1 MNQNEP
7 FEPMA
12 ATETTVLPR
21 APRLSESRRLIASAL
36 LAVGLLTVGG
46 VAVVSAASP
55 APSTSPSA
63 SVPAGGGSG
72 TQNQS
77 GNCPNM

>member
-7 FEPMA
+7 FEPMTPA
-12 ATETTVLPR
+12 ETTVAAS
-21 APRLSESRRLIASAL
+21 APRLSKSRRLIASAL
-36 LAVGLLTVGG
+36 LAIGLLTVGG

-55 APSTSPSA
+55 SPSTAPSTSA
-63 SVPAGGGSG
+63 PAGGGSG
-72 TQNQS
+72 TQSQS

>member
-1 MNQNEP
+1 MDHNEP
-7 FEPMA
+7 TIQPT
-12 ATETTVLPR
+12 ATETAVASG

-36 LAVGLLTVGG
+36 LAIGLLTVGG

-55 APSTSPSA
+55 APSTSPGASA
-63 SVPAGGGSG
+63 PAGGGTG
-72 TQNQS
+72 TQTQS

>member
-1 MNQNEP
+1 MNQNEAP
-7 FEPMA
+7 EPMVA
-12 ATETTVLPR
+12 EATDVPR
-21 APRLSESRRLIASAL
+21 TARLSESRRLIASAL
-36 LAVGLLTVGG
+36 LAIGLLTVGG

-55 APSTSPSA
+55 SPSTAPGA
-63 SVPAGGGSG
+63 TAPAGGGSG